1 MKLLKVIVMNL
12 IIKAINN
19 GSMILIEVLAGK
31 AENLDFASRIG
42 FVLLKL
48 IGVDGLRSNST

>member
-12 IIKAINN
+12 IIKAMKN

-31 AENLDFASRIG
+31 AENFNFKSRID
-42 FVLLKL
+42 FSLLRL
-48 IGVDGLRSNST
+48 IRLMV